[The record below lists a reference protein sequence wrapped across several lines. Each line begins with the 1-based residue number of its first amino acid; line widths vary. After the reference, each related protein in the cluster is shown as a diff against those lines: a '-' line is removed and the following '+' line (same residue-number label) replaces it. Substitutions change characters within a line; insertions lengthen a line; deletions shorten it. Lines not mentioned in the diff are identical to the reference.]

1 MYQFDNGSAHVI
13 ASDYRTTLTAVDDA
27 IINSARLIG
36 SIAEV
41 ARQSGL
47 PAPESQ
53 RLYDS
58 LSQGMS
64 SVVRGRGDIVES
76 LKQVT
81 VLKRRSNLEPV
92 DLGCANPLKV
102 FTTGEAPAEA
112 QPFAMADR

>member
-1 MYQFDNGSAHVI
+1 MYHFEQGGAVVI
-13 ASDYRTTLTAVDDA
+13 ASDYRSTLTAVDDA

-47 PAPESQ
+47 GAADSQ

-58 LSQGMS
+58 LSHGMS

-76 LKQVT
+76 LRQAT
-81 VLKRRSNLEPV
+81 ILKRHSNLEPV

-102 FTTGEAPAEA
+102 FTTGVDAE
-112 QPFAMADR
+112 QPVAAVQP